1 MFKKIFLI
9 GFFTALLLGSFD
21 LVLAENKGAAS
32 EMEKQLQAAAED
44 KGAGFSKPT
53 DPRESVFLIIRYA
66 LGLLGFVFLLLTI
79 YAGFLWM
86 TAGGEEG
93 NIEKA
98 KGILTASTI
107 GLAIILLSYAIT
119 VFVFR
124 VVLLEGAA
132 FQRWP

>member
-1 MFKKIFLI
+1 MLKKIFLI

-44 KGAGFSKPT
+44 KGAGFSKPV
-53 DPRESVFLIIRYA
+53 DPRESIFLIIRYA
-66 LGLLGFVFLLLTI
+66 LGLLGFVFLLLTL

-86 TAGGEEG
+86 TAGGDEG